1 MPDGPD
7 AAHVRPDGAADA
19 DVAAAGKVSEALE
32 RLERARGHLYSFH
45 QLMGE
50 TDLMLD
56 DALEL
61 LRDAGRP
68 ELAERLAAD
77 LIGRNVL
84 AGRWTFQVI
93 EEFDDGYWTVFR
105 DHERAIR
112 DALTDGRRH
121 VFESE
126 MKEARRTHGRPG
138 HAARPG

>member
-1 MPDGPD
+1 MKRIG
-7 AAHVRPDGAADA
+7 
-19 DVAAAGKVSEALE
+19 DVIRESRALE
-32 RLERARGHLYSFH
+32 RMVVQG
-45 QLMGE
+45 
-50 TDLMLD
+50 
-56 DALEL
+56 
-61 LRDAGRP
+61 DAGRP